1 VRLPLK
7 GQATGLLTADGANTP
22 ALSLDQAFRIDLK
35 VMTWNPDAAMWSVRH
50 LFAQKVHGGSTRV
63 GQQTAMVAPAQLN
76 VEGWRFLESGC
87 VVFLLCS
94 VWEHARMFRERNAA
108 RRSTPR
114 VNQLLQLS
122 GEVTL
127 LVSSLLYLV
136 LLSMNLTLHIAAS
149 FPVYDDLYAAAR
161 FLLLRKRPPGV
172 GGGGGSPCG
181 GDVAE
186 RLAWAPY
193 SGAPTP
199 RWALADD
206 ARGLHELFS
215 AIARLEQLDLL
226 TQVYQILAALGLL
239 LFVMG
244 LVQRMGALNLRM
256 RFVENVLECSKS
268 DLIHLMAIIAPIGSV
283 FVLLGH
289 VMLGEQVSAL
299 CCARGFSWG
308 C

>member
-1 VRLPLK
+1 
-7 GQATGLLTADGANTP
+7 
-22 ALSLDQAFRIDLK
+22 
-35 VMTWNPDAAMWSVRH
+35 M
-50 LFAQKVHGGSTRV
+50 
-63 GQQTAMVAPAQLN
+63 
-76 VEGWRFLESGC
+76 
-87 VVFLLCS
+87 
-94 VWEHARMFRERNAA
+94 
-108 RRSTPR
+108 
-114 VNQLLQLS
+114 
-122 GEVTL
+122 
-127 LVSSLLYLV
+127 
-136 LLSMNLTLHIAAS
+136 
-149 FPVYDDLYAAAR
+149 
-161 FLLLRKRPPGV
+161 
-172 GGGGGSPCG
+172 
-181 GDVAE
+181 
-186 RLAWAPY
+186 RLAWDPAA
-193 SGAPTP
+193 GAPTP